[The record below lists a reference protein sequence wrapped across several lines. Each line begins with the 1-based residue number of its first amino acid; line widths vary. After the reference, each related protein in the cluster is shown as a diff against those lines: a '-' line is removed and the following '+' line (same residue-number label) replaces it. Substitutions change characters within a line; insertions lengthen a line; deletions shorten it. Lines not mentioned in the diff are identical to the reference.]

1 MNERL
6 LAMVSLSFGVGETN
20 CSQGSF
26 SAVSCEVLYV
36 RISHGSE
43 NFGF

>member
-1 MNERL
+1 MNEWL
-6 LAMVSLSFGVGETN
+6 LAEVSLSFGVGETS
-20 CSQGSF
+20 CSSGTF
-26 SAVSCEVLYV
+26 SAASCEDLYV